1 MTDDYGWKQVHGD
14 VFRQPTHISVLA
26 ALVGTGWQL
35 TLLAIIV
42 LLFTIISDLY
52 TEYGMARIMFCSFP
66 GHRRLK
72 PFLLCWV
79 LDR

>member
-52 TEYGMARIMFCSFP
+52 TEYGMARTMCV
-66 GHRRLK
+66 
-72 PFLLCWV
+72 FLDSDVLTHSLCWV